1 MNILLLGP
9 PGAGKGTQA
18 KVLSKSLNIPIISM
32 GDMLREMIKQD
43 EELKEKVFPYMSTG
57 KLVPDEIVGEILK
70 KRVIKKDCENGF
82 ILDGYPRNKE
92 QAKLLERLN
101 IKIDK
106 VVEISVGDEE
116 ILKRLTNR
124 RVCEKCGE
132 TFNVNFNKPKVDGVC
147 DYCKGDLVLRPD
159 DEEETIKKRLKVFR
173 EQTKPLEDFYS
184 EQKKFFVVDGE
195 KQADWVQQQLLNIVK
210 GKTND

>member
-32 GDMLREMIKQD
+32 GDMLRGMIKDD
-43 EELKEKVFPYMSTG
+43 EELKKKVFPYMSSG
-57 KLVPDEIVGEILK
+57 KLVPDKIVGEILK
-70 KRVIKKDCENGF
+70 ERVIKKDCEKGF

-92 QAKLLERLN
+92 QAELLERLN
-101 IKIDK
+101 IKDK

-124 RVCEKCGE
+124 RVCERCGE
-132 TFNVNFNKPKVDGVC
+132 TFNVNFNKPKIEGVC
-147 DYCKGDLVLRPD
+147 DYCKAALVLRPD
-159 DEEETIKKRLKVFR
+159 DEEKTIKERLKVFR
-173 EQTKPLEDFYS
+173 KQTKPLEDFYS
-184 EQKKFFVVDGE
+184 EQQKFFVVDGE
-195 KQADWVQQQLLNIVK
+195 KQAEFVQQQLLNIVK
-210 GKTND
+210 ERAND

>member
-32 GDMLREMIKQD
+32 GDMLREIIKHD
-43 EELKEKVFPYMSTG
+43 EELKEKVFPYMSSG

-70 KRVIKKDCENGF
+70 KRVLKKDCENGF

-92 QAKLLERLN
+92 QAKLLEMLN
-101 IKIDK
+101 IKIDN

-132 TFNVNFNKPKVDGVC
+132 TFNVNFNKPKVEGVC
-147 DYCKGDLVLRPD
+147 DYCKGALVLRPD

-173 EQTKPLEDFYS
+173 EQTKPLEEFYS
-184 EQKKFFVVDGE
+184 ERKKFFVVDGE
-195 KQADWVQQQLLNIVK
+195 KEADWVQQQLLKIVK
-210 GKTND
+210 EKAND

>member
-1 MNILLLGP
+1 M
-9 PGAGKGTQA
+9 
-18 KVLSKSLNIPIISM
+18 
-32 GDMLREMIKQD
+32 
-43 EELKEKVFPYMSTG
+43 
-57 KLVPDEIVGEILK
+57 
-70 KRVIKKDCENGF
+70 
-82 ILDGYPRNKE
+82 DGYPRNKE

>member
-32 GDMLREMIKQD
+32 GDMLREIIKHD
-43 EELKEKVFPYMSTG
+43 EELKEKVFPYMSSG

-70 KRVIKKDCENGF
+70 KRVLKKDCENGF

-92 QAKLLERLN
+92 QAKLLENVN

-116 ILKRLTNR
+116 IL
-124 RVCEKCGE
+124 
-132 TFNVNFNKPKVDGVC
+132 NVNFNKPKVEGVC

-173 EQTKPLEDFYS
+173 EQTKPLEEFYG

-195 KQADWVQQQLLNIVK
+195 KEADWVQQQLLNIVK
-210 GKTND
+210 EKAND